1 MSTSGG
7 STESGGSGDTGGSDG
22 GTTQN
27 TGGTTG
33 GGVSDGGSSTMTGGK
48 STSGGAGGTANT
60 GGKGGS
66 TAGGVTG
73 GSITGGSGQAGKAAT
88 GGVGG
93 GSLSDVPA
101 TNLGGTITV
110 SGSSEKFD
118 GKDWIRVTKARLYID
133 PNATDPSLKKGQWV
147 ALVENIGTDILCN
160 SQVAPTFYDAQGGVV
175 ATVFAEKTYSP
186 VYDRPNVGRPIYCL
200 APGELGAVQGVR
212 TDDGPALDLSKVTQM
227 KYTAVGVVAKDAF
240 RKDWAT
246 LSNDTV
252 ASEGGGQVLKGRLTN
267 GAQTLGW
274 WRIHAFPKDSSGAP
288 LGVRDV
294 ADTRAALAPGTT
306 WDFATDPF
314 TGAVAGFYVFIEHG
328 NPS

>member
-1 MSTSGG
+1 MPT
-7 STESGGSGDTGGSDG
+7 TGGKAA
-22 GTTQN
+22 
-27 TGGTTG
+27 TGGTG
-33 GGVSDGGSSTMTGGK
+33 GALNSGGK
-48 STSGGAGGTANT
+48 SAS
-60 GGKGGS
+60 
-66 TAGGVTG
+66 G
-73 GSITGGSGQAGKAAT
+73 GSITAGASQGGKATTGGAAT

-93 GSLSDVPA
+93 SSLSDVPA

-110 SGSSEKFD
+110 TGSSEKFD
-118 GKDWIRVTKARLYID
+118 GKDWIRVTKARLYVDPTASD
-133 PNATDPSLKKGQWV
+133 PNLQKGQWV
-147 ALVENIGTDILCN
+147 ALVENIGTEILCN

-186 VYDRPNVGRPIYCL
+186 SYDRPNVGRPIYCL
-200 APGELGAVQGVR
+200 APGEIGAVQGVR
-212 TDDGPALDLSKVTQM
+212 TDNGAALDLSKVSQM

-252 ASEGGGQVLKGRLTN
+252 ATEGGGQVLKGRLTN
-267 GAQTLGW
+267 GDQTLGW
-274 WRIHAFPKDSSGAP
+274 WRVHAFPKDSSGAP

-306 WDFATDPF
+306 WDFTTDPF
-314 TGAVAGFYVFIEHG
+314 AGAVAGFYVFIEHG